1 MFFINM
7 NNDTQLIDEKL
18 TFLDNGWCILYN
30 SKYCSKKIFN
40 LIVEILSKNTIPDNW
55 IRVKSS
61 RNSIV
66 WKFLVDNNW
75 FIFKEYLSRSVFEGI
90 KAFLRGTRA
99 ERAWRNSKLLIRK
112 EIPTPTLILL
122 GKRISRFLNYQN
134 FLITEFIPNAV
145 GINTLLRTFLNI
157 PWNKENILFKRF
169 LIQRLGTFV
178 GRLHAQGIMHGDLRL
193 DNILLVY
200 ENEYEI
206 KFYLIDNEKTKY
218 FLKGIPNRL
227 RLKNLVQLNMIILPL
242 ITITDR
248 MRFFKSYL
256 NENPSLKPFAK
267 IFVRKVILSTRKRLQ
282 KRNSSSQSFYK
293 NSG

>member
-1 MFFINM
+1 MD
-7 NNDTQLIDEKL
+7 NDKQSIDEKF

-30 SKYCSKKIFN
+30 SKCCSQKIFN
-40 LIVEILSKNTIPDNW
+40 LIVDILSKNTIPDNW

-75 FIFKEYLSRSVFEGI
+75 FIFKEYLSRNAFEGI

-99 ERAWRNSKLLIRK
+99 ERAWRNSKLLIHK
-112 EIPTPTLILL
+112 KIPTPTLVLL

-134 FLITEFIPNAV
+134 FLITEFIPNAI
-145 GINTLLRTFLNI
+145 GIDTLFRIFLNI

-178 GRLHAQGIMHGDLRL
+178 GRLHAQGIIHGDLRL

-200 ENEYEI
+200 ENRYEI

-256 NENPSLKPFAK
+256 NENPSLQPFAK
-267 IFVRKVILSTRKRLQ
+267 KFARKVILATIKRLQ
-282 KRNSSSQSFYK
+282 KRNSSSPSFYK